1 MTKQT
6 RRLFSPEYKE
16 RSVAQ
21 LSEPGARHSSVA
33 AGLGVTPTQLKTWR
47 LELEAAGSAA
57 ASAVQKAQAAELA
70 QLRRDN
76 KRLTEKVEVPAQSL
90 GFFLDRHEAC
100 ARDLNLLDPLTF
112 FSKSEAA
119 TCPCFVPGI
128 FYGFG
133 ALLPRP
139 FRAF

>member
-1 MTKQT
+1 M
-6 RRLFSPEYKE
+6 
-16 RSVAQ
+16 
-21 LSEPGARHSSVA
+21 A

-119 TCPCFVPGI
+119 TCPCSMPMLRPWDLLSPIVPMI
-128 FYGFG
+128 DISTS
-133 ALLPRP
+133 P
-139 FRAF
+139 FFK